1 MNAATRLAALLLLLC
16 PAAMPQQWP
25 PEREVPAGPA
35 DTLYYNGKIITMW
48 DERPVVESMTV
59 ASGRVLDVGTTQIV
73 GRKTGPRTRQVNLQG
88 RTVLPGLIDSHVHPI
103 KAALAEADG
112 EIPVLRSFEAVRRHI
127 EAQPPGEGLI
137 FVPKVYST
145 RLRERRYPNR
155 WEIDE
160 YASDRPVM
168 LDNGYAAVLNSAALE
183 LAGVSADTP
192 DPANGKL
199 VRNDAGEPTGLIV
212 GARQLVAPLLEART
226 YSHAEMV
233 AALAAMQSAYS
244 MAGLTSVIDRSQ
256 TAAGFR
262 AYQDLWEQ
270 GKLQVRTS
278 VTRVVNAERPVEQVL
293 REIEGIVAVTGH
305 GDEMFRVGSLKV
317 VLDGGILLGTAFMR
331 APYGQNTQVYGFED
345 PEYRGELR
353 IRPRDLERIVTLAA
367 RLAWQMTAHTT
378 GGGSTDALLDA
389 YEAVNRKVPITDR
402 RFTLTHANFLS
413 GDAIRRAA
421 ALGVVADMQPAWYHF
436 DGPALAGVLGPDRM
450 GTLQPY
456 RSIIDAGVVVA
467 GGSDHMIKF
476 DARESVNPF
485 DPFLGMWIAV
495 TRMTADG
502 SVHNPEQRITRQE
515 ALRMWTLN
523 AAYLTFE
530 EDVKGSLEPG
540 KYADFVIVDRDILT
554 CAEDEL
560 RETRVLATVLGGR
573 EVYSTALRA
582 LPE

>member
-1 MNAATRLAALLLLLC
+1 M
-16 PAAMPQQWP
+16 
-25 PEREVPAGPA
+25 
-35 DTLYYNGKIITMW
+35 
-48 DERPVVESMTV
+48 
-59 ASGRVLDVGTTQIV
+59 
-73 GRKTGPRTRQVNLQG
+73 
-88 RTVLPGLIDSHVHPI
+88 
-103 KAALAEADG
+103 
-112 EIPVLRSFEAVRRHI
+112 
-127 EAQPPGEGLI
+127 
-137 FVPKVYST
+137 
-145 RLRERRYPNR
+145 
-155 WEIDE
+155 
-160 YASDRPVM
+160 
-168 LDNGYAAVLNSAALE
+168 
-183 LAGVSADTP
+183 
-192 DPANGKL
+192 
-199 VRNDAGEPTGLIV
+199 RNDAGEPTGLIV
-212 GARQLVAPLLEART
+212 GARQLVAPLLEARA

-262 AYQDLWEQ
+262 AYQDLWHQ

-293 REIEGIVAVTGH
+293 REIEGIAAVTGH

-331 APYGQNTQVYGFED
+331 APYGENTQVYGFED

-353 IRPRDLERIVTLAA
+353 IRPRDLERIATLAA
-367 RLAWQMTAHTT
+367 RLGWQMTAHTT

-389 YEAVNRKVPITDR
+389 YEAVNREVPIEDR

-495 TRMTADG
+495 TRMTTDG

-560 RETRVLATVLGGR
+560 RDARVLATVLGGR
-573 EVYSTALRA
+573 DVYSTAVRA